1 MSLLK
6 QLSPLLF
13 SVLFYSM
20 GFAQQMTK
28 VHGRV
33 IDVDTKEPLPF
44 VNVAFL
50 NTDIG
55 SITDFN
61 GRFQLE
67 TKWAGEELQ
76 ASFVGYSS
84 LVKKIEK
91 GLNQTI
97 NFELQTTSINL
108 EAITVK
114 ARKRKYKNKDN
125 PAVALIKKVIQNK
138 SKNRKSALDYYE
150 YEKYEKVGFDLNNFS
165 EDFKDKRYMKSL
177 QFVFE
182 DYVDTS
188 SVNGKPFIPV
198 FLREAT
204 SKVYYRK
211 DPQATKEYQTGT
223 RMSGHYDRF
232 HDDGVTSVMEKL
244 YSNIDIY
251 DNEIALLSK
260 RFPSP
265 INNFAP
271 LVYKY
276 FIIDTVDV
284 NNKSCINLAFFP
296 RVKSDLA
303 FTGNLYVL
311 NDSSSYAVVKVK
323 LGILDQIN
331 LNFIDHLAIDQEFE
345 LYQDSLWMLSKD
357 ELVIDYNISEKG
369 LGLFGK
375 KTVSYRNY
383 VFNQAR
389 YDSIYNRPEN
399 LIKVAVDISN
409 RDEDFLAEARHS
421 ELSDKDLGTY
431 AMIDSIQNTSIFKTV
446 TTTTNILT
454 SGWIDC
460 NKFELG
466 PISTLVSYNEV
477 EGMRYRIGGRTKV
490 DFHKKIQFEG
500 HLALGSNDR
509 MLKYNAGIHYS
520 LNENSN
526 MNPQHRIGV
535 SSSKEMVFP
544 GQGLK
549 FLNDDNFLLSFKRG
563 DSQHMLLYQTL
574 KLYYLREYNGG
585 ISYQVSFRSRKQ
597 SPMGKL
603 KFERGTEAKSSLGS
617 IITDDLTLYLR
628 YAPNER
634 FYQTKNFRRPLHNK
648 YPIFEL
654 EHTQGIKGL
663 FSGKYN
669 YGRTTL
675 NIFKRVHLSFLGF
688 TDVRLEAGK
697 VWGKR
702 IPFPLLSMPESNQSF
717 SLQETSFNMMNFM
730 EFVGDEYVSVK
741 MIHFFKGAIFNKIPL
756 LNKCKLREVIGVKAI
771 IGHLSDDN
779 NPYLHDDLLRF
790 PLNDEGMP
798 ITFLLND
805 RAYVEASVGI
815 SNIFKILRIDLVQR
829 LTYLDENKYEVKGL
843 WGVNGLGIR
852 AKVTFNF

>member
-1 MSLLK
+1 M
-6 QLSPLLF
+6 
-13 SVLFYSM
+13 
-20 GFAQQMTK
+20 
-28 VHGRV
+28 
-33 IDVDTKEPLPF
+33 
-44 VNVAFL
+44 
-50 NTDIG
+50 
-55 SITDFN
+55 
-61 GRFQLE
+61 
-67 TKWAGEELQ
+67 
-76 ASFVGYSS
+76 
-84 LVKKIEK
+84 
-91 GLNQTI
+91 
-97 NFELQTTSINL
+97 
-108 EAITVK
+108 
-114 ARKRKYKNKDN
+114 
-125 PAVALIKKVIQNK
+125 ALIKKVIQNK

-165 EDFKDKRYMKSL
+165 EDFKDKRYMKSF

-188 SVNGKPFIPV
+188 SVNGKPFIPI
-198 FLREAT
+198 FLRESA

-211 DPQATKEYQTGT
+211 DPQATKEYLTGT

-232 HDDGVTSVMEKL
+232 DDDGVTSVMDKL

-276 FIIDTVDV
+276 FIIDTVVV

-296 RVKSDLA
+296 RVKSDIA

-311 NDSSSYAVVKVK
+311 NDSLSYAVVKVE
-323 LGILDQIN
+323 LGITDQIN
-331 LNFIDHLAIDQEFE
+331 LNFVDDLAIDQEYE

-357 ELVIDYNISEKG
+357 ELVIDYNISDKG

-389 YDSIYNRPEN
+389 QDTIYDRPEN

-409 RDEDFLAEARHS
+409 RDEAFWAEARHS
-421 ELSDKDLGTY
+421 ELSDTDQGTY
-431 AMIDSIQNTSIFKTV
+431 DMIDSIQNTSVFRTV
-446 TTTTNILT
+446 ATATNILT
-454 SGWIDC
+454 SSWVDF

-466 PISTLVSYNEV
+466 PISTLISYNEV
-477 EGMRYRIGGRTKV
+477 EGMRYRIGGRTTI
-490 DFHKKIQFEG
+490 DFHKKIQLEG
-500 HLALGSNDR
+500 HLALGSKDR
-509 MLKYNAGIHYS
+509 RLKYNAGIHYS
-520 LNENSN
+520 LNENSKI
-526 MNPQHRIGV
+526 NPQHRIGV

-563 DSQHMLLYQTL
+563 DSQHMLLFQTL
-574 KLYYLREYNGG
+574 NLYYLKEYKGG
-585 ISYQVSFRSRKQ
+585 ISYQLSFRNRKQ

-603 KFERGTEAKSSLGS
+603 KFEYRAEEKASPGS

-628 YAPNER
+628 YAPHER
-634 FYQTKNFRRPLHNK
+634 FYQTKNFRRPLRNK

-663 FSGKYN
+663 FNGEYN
-669 YGRTTL
+669 YGRTTF
-675 NIFKRVHLSFLGF
+675 NVFKRVHLSFLGF
-688 TDVRLEAGK
+688 TDVHLEAGK

-730 EFVGDEYVSVK
+730 EFVSDEYASIK
-741 MIHFFKGAIFNKIPL
+741 MTHFFKGAIFNKIPL
-756 LNKCKLREVIGVKAI
+756 LNKWKLRETIGLKAVV
-771 IGHLSDDN
+771 GRLSDDN
-779 NPYLHDDLLRF
+779 NPDLHGDLLRF
-790 PLNDEGMP
+790 PLNDKGMP
-798 ITFLLND
+798 ITFSLD
-805 RAYVEASVGI
+805 DKAYVEASVGV
-815 SNIFKILRIDLVQR
+815 SNIYKILRIDLVQR
-829 LTYLDENKYEVKGL
+829 LTHLDENKHEVKGL
-843 WGVNGLGIR
+843 WGVNGLGVR
-852 AKVTFNF
+852 AKATFDF